1 MNVFFLQIKKFGNTC
16 AIIDF
21 ARDGYER
28 ASEMAN
34 AHFVY
39 DIAGMYTR
47 VFAEM
52 MEKGCLK
59 KCDPEILAFSYSA
72 PISVLIRMCDRS
84 PEKEPEVM
92 EKIDRFVKQFI
103 EQYGISG

>member
-1 MNVFFLQIKKFGNTC
+1 MIMGMVNFTLHDRNVIFVRK
-16 AIIDF
+16 IITQEQF
-21 ARDGYER
+21 RDEKIR
-28 ASEMAN
+28 EMAN

-59 KCDPEILAFSYSA
+59 RCDPEILAFSYSA

-92 EKIDRFVKQFI
+92 EKLI
-103 EQYGISG
+103 GL